1 MSPCY
6 DSCSNHDDKRWEVS
20 DGLRTSSRE
29 ASAATAAFHH
39 ASPHGA
45 IAAHLSLL
53 YDSEYLCSVRRVECG
68 RVPSNKRLF
77 TPGYSEPFRYP
88 RSLRVIVADDER
100 DTVLTL
106 TMILK
111 DEGHDVQGVH
121 TGSRVLPLVR
131 QLDPDVVLLDI
142 ALPEIN
148 GYEIAEEIR
157 KRPRGQRVLLIGISG
172 QYKQGADK
180 ILADLKGF
188 DHYLVKPFDPAA
200 LLALLAPL
208 TLPDAGR

>member
-1 MSPCY
+1 VP
-6 DSCSNHDDKRWEVS
+6 
-20 DGLRTSSRE
+20 
-29 ASAATAAFHH
+29 
-39 ASPHGA
+39 
-45 IAAHLSLL
+45 
-53 YDSEYLCSVRRVECG
+53 RVECG

-77 TPGYSEPFRYP
+77 TAGYSEPF
-88 RSLRVIVADDER
+88 
-100 DTVLTL
+100 VLTL
-106 TMILK
+106 SMILK
-111 DEGHDVQGVH
+111 DEGHDVHGVY

-142 ALPEIN
+142 ALPERN

-157 KRPRGQRVLLIGISG
+157 KRPRGKRVLLIGISG
-172 QYKQGADK
+172 QYKQGSDK